1 MAVVYMN
8 EKWYIQA
15 MTKRLVDI
23 DDRLLRAAQRRL
35 QTRTIKETVN
45 VALRAAAGAN
55 RSRIKQALDD
65 LGRAS
70 LNDRE
75 AAWR

>member
-1 MAVVYMN
+1 
-8 EKWYIQA
+8 

-23 DDRLLRAAQRRL
+23 DDRTLRAAQRRL

-45 VALRAAAGAN
+45 VALRAAAGTEK
-55 RSRIKQALDD
+55 SRIKRALDD

-70 LNDRE
+70 LEDRE
-75 AAWR
+75 TAWR